1 MQDVKVHRGR
11 TPKFMTSLESEEK
24 YHAGSDSLSTGGTVC
39 KGSGRESA
47 GETGDSDSGVPGQ
60 P

>member
-1 MQDVKVHRGR
+1 
-11 TPKFMTSLESEEK
+11 MTSLKSEEK

-47 GETGDSDSGVPGQ
+47 GDTGDSDSGVPGR